1 MNKDKDPPI
10 KLGVLGIFKNESM
23 GIREWIEHYKWQGVD
38 VIVLL
43 DNNSTDAWRESI
55 EGLEKH
61 IIVLPAPENY
71 KQRENYVSL
80 GIPRLKEEGV
90 NVMAIL
96 DLDEFMFGKDGKNMK
111 EHVQEIFGQPNR
123 PSQISC
129 NWIMFGS
136 SGHKK
141 QPPSI
146 RQGFVHKKASPH
158 VNIKSIVWIDDIQPY
173 TGILP
178 IRGRKHGFYKGVNQH
193 ICNVKGRTEQCPQGL
208 QLNHYKVQ
216 SEEYFNKVKLRLKT
230 GNISVRKS
238 VYTKNDYKKA
248 DYKEETDLSL
258 ANLLRGGRRTTRKKA
273 RGGAQPNIL
282 VFMSDNR
289 RLKNDIESSGYNSLA
304 AAINKEYCK
313 KHNYAFIYYRPYL
326 NDKNIEEINNCVDPS
341 TRKPRHAAWSK
352 LLSAQM
358 ALEKNYEY
366 VIFIDSDCIFKDFD
380 TSIQEFLGK
389 HMNNEMTFLNNK
401 PYSATKVCSGFFVCK
416 NSPKVKEFIREWFN
430 YHKPGDNTKRPYE
443 QFAIH
448 KMLYEDAHPFSS
460 NIGMID
466 SMFLREENNQ
476 FMRHVCSKEKNMRRP
491 YFKEFIRKRGID
503 FNKNISS
510 IDYVEYDTAPLQK

>member
-1 MNKDKDPPI
+1 MNKDKGPPI
-10 KLGVLGIFKNESM
+10 KLGVLGIFKNESI

-43 DNNSTDAWRESI
+43 DNNSTDTWRESI
-55 EGLEKH
+55 QGLEKD
-61 IIVLPAPENY
+61 IIVIPAPENY
-71 KQRENYVSL
+71 KQRENYVTL
-80 GIPRLKEEGV
+80 GFPRLKEEGV

-96 DLDEFMFGKDGKNMK
+96 DLDEFMFGKDGKTMK
-111 EHVQEIFGQPNR
+111 ERVEEIFGQPNR
-123 PSQISC
+123 PSQVCC

-146 RQGFVHKKASPH
+146 RKGFVDKKADPH
-158 VNIKSIVWIDDIQPY
+158 INIKSIVWMDDIEPY
-173 TGILP
+173 TGTMS
-178 IRGRKHGFYKGVNQH
+178 IRGRKHRFYNGVNQH
-193 ICNVKGRTEQCPQGL
+193 VCNVKGRTEDCPPGL

-230 GNISVRKS
+230 GNISVRKT

-248 DYKEETDLSL
+248 DYKEKKDYSL
-258 ANLLRGGRRTTRKKA
+258 ANQLRGGRRTRKKA
-273 RGGAQPNIL
+273 RGGQQPNEIL

-289 RLKNDIESSGYNSLA
+289 RLTNNYDSPNYNSLA
-304 AAINKEYCK
+304 AAINKEYCA
-313 KHNYAFIYYRPYL
+313 KHNYGFIYYRPYL
-326 NDKNIEEINNCVDPS
+326 NDKDTEEINNCVDPT

-358 ALEKNYEY
+358 ALEKNYAY
-366 VIFIDSDCIFKDFD
+366 VVFIDSDCIFKDFD
-380 TSIQEFLGK
+380 KSIQQFIGPHMGK
-389 HMNNEMTFLNNK
+389 QITFLNNK
-401 PYSATKVCSGFFVCK
+401 PYDHDKVCSGFFICK
-416 NSPKVKEFIREWFN
+416 NTPEVKEFIREWFN
-430 YHKPGDNTKRPYE
+430 YQKPGDNTKKPYE

-448 KMLYEDAHPFSS
+448 KMLYEDKHPFSS

-476 FMRHVCSKEKNMRRP
+476 FMRHVCSKDNKKRIP
-491 YFKEFIRKRGID
+491 YFKEFINKKGID
-503 FNKNISS
+503 FNKNIAS
-510 IDYVEYDTAPLQK
+510 IEHVDYDTAPLQN